1 MQTTA
6 NPGDILRGP
15 ALLFLITWIVH
26 SGDHIRRGTA
36 TTPDGVIWAGTLV
49 AILVTVGLTLI
60 FTGHALAPATTAVV
74 FPAVAVGVVATHF
87 LPDGGSASRSW
98 SPRQPLPLLR
108 SRPDSRSSGPPS
120 WVWPVGGSCGTAA
133 TASARSDLPRW
144 NSIDERSAHRLR
156 ARR

>member
-87 LPDGGSASRSW
+87 LPDWGSLSE
-98 SPRQPLPLLR
+98 PLLV
-108 SRPDSRSSGPPS
+108 DSQADAFAALAAGLE
-120 WVWPVGGSCGTAA
+120 VVG
-133 TASARSDLPRW
+133 ASILGLAGWRVMRDGGY
-144 NSIDERSAHRLR
+144 RLR
-156 ARR
+156 PI